1 MKKISDPPRQ
11 RTLPEM
17 VREQTTIIVDL
28 DPPRDLVLSPY
39 LEGAIALKEAGADAV
54 TLADNSLAM
63 TRISN
68 LAMGTIVKEQVGIR
82 PLLHVTCR
90 DRNLIAQQ
98 SHLMG
103 LYALG
108 IDHVLAITGDPPR
121 YGDLPDAKPVFDT
134 TSFEMIRLIKKLNE
148 GFSFSGRPLKARA
161 AFTVGAAFNPNTRH
175 LNKAVERLE
184 KKIAAGADY
193 AMSQPLFC
201 HKQIEQVA
209 LATEQLPVPVFIGIM
224 PLTSYRK
231 AEFLHNQVPGIR
243 LSDDVLA
250 KMARFQGEDARK
262 QGLEIAMEL
271 VDTVCH
277 YFKGIYL
284 ITPFMRYEM
293 TAELTRYV
301 KNKNEDGGIAE
312 CQQPLL

>member
-1 MKKISDPPRQ
+1 MMTGSDPPRQ

-17 VREQTTIIVDL
+17 VQEQTTIIVEL
-28 DPPRDLVLSPY
+28 DPPRDLDYAPF
-39 LEGAIALKEAGADAV
+39 LEGAAALKEAGADAI
-54 TLADNSLAM
+54 TMADNSLAM

-68 LAMGTIVKEQVGIR
+68 VAMGTLVKERVGIR

-98 SHLMG
+98 SHMMG

-108 IDHVLAITGDPPR
+108 IDHVLTVTGDPPR
-121 YGDLPDAKPVFDT
+121 CGDLPDAAAVYDT
-134 TSFEMIRLIKKLNE
+134 TSLEMIHRIKKLNE
-148 GFSFSGRPLKARA
+148 GVSFSGRPLKAQST
-161 AFTVGAAFNPNTRH
+161 FTVGAAFNPNTRH

-201 HKQIEQVA
+201 HEQIEQVA
-209 LATEQLPVPVFIGIM
+209 HATQQLAIPLFIGIM
-224 PLTSYRK
+224 PLTSYRN
-231 AEFLHNQVPGIR
+231 AEFLHHQVPGIR

-250 KMARFQGEDARK
+250 RMARYQGEDARK

-271 VDTVCH
+271 VDTVHH

-293 TAELTRYV
+293 TAELTRYARR
-301 KNKNEDGGIAE
+301 KD
-312 CQQPLL
+312 

>member
-1 MKKISDPPRQ
+1 MKKGDPPRQ

-17 VREQTTIIVDL
+17 VQEQTTVIVEL
-28 DPPRDLVLSPY
+28 DPPRDLDHFPY

-63 TRISN
+63 TRMSN
-68 LAMGTIVKEQVGIR
+68 MALGTLVKERVGIR

-98 SHLMG
+98 SHMMG
-103 LYALG
+103 LHALG
-108 IDHVLAITGDPPR
+108 IDHVLAVTGDPPR
-121 YGDLPDAKPVFDT
+121 HGDLPGAASVFDT
-134 TSFEMIRLIKKLNE
+134 TSFEMIRVIKKLNE
-148 GFSFSGRPLKARA
+148 GISFSGRPLKART

-209 LATEQLPVPVFIGIM
+209 QATQQLTIPIFIGIM
-224 PLTSYRK
+224 PLTSYRN

-243 LSDDVLA
+243 LPDDVLG
-250 KMARFQGEDARK
+250 K
-262 QGLEIAMEL
+262 I
-271 VDTVCH
+271 
-277 YFKGIYL
+277 
-284 ITPFMRYEM
+284 
-293 TAELTRYV
+293 
-301 KNKNEDGGIAE
+301 
-312 CQQPLL
+312 

>member
-1 MKKISDPPRQ
+1 MKKGSDPPKQ

-17 VREQTTIIVDL
+17 VQEQTTIIVEL
-28 DPPRDLVLSPY
+28 DPPRDLDYSLF
-39 LEGAIALKEAGADAV
+39 LEGAIALKEAGADAI
-54 TLADNSLAM
+54 TMADNSLAM

-68 LAMGTIVKEQVGIR
+68 MAMGTLVKEQVGIR

-103 LYALG
+103 LYVLG
-108 IDHVLAITGDPPR
+108 IDHVLTVTGDPPR
-121 YGDLPDAKPVFDT
+121 YGNLPDAAAVYDT
-134 TSFEMIRLIKKLNE
+134 TSFEMIRQIKKLNE
-148 GFSFSGRPLKARA
+148 GISFSGHPLKART

-175 LNKAVERLE
+175 LDKAVERLE

-201 HKQIEQVA
+201 HQQIEQVA
-209 LATEQLPVPVFIGIM
+209 EATQQLSIPIFIGIM
-224 PLTSYRK
+224 PLTSYRN
-231 AEFLHNQVPGIR
+231 AEFLHHQVPGIR
-243 LSDDVLA
+243 ISDDVLT
-250 KMARFQGEDARK
+250 KMARYQGEDARK

-271 VDTVCH
+271 VDTVH
-277 YFKGIYL
+277 RYFKGIYL

-301 KNKNEDGGIAE
+301 KSKDQDGGIAG
-312 CQQPLL
+312 CQPSLL

>member
-1 MKKISDPPRQ
+1 MKQGSDPPKL

-17 VREQTTIIVDL
+17 VQEQTTIIVEL
-28 DPPRDLVLSPY
+28 DPPRDLDYSPF

-54 TLADNSLAM
+54 TMADNSLAM

-68 LAMGTIVKEQVGIR
+68 VAMGTLVRERVGIR

-98 SHLMG
+98 SHMMG

-108 IDHVLAITGDPPR
+108 IDHVLIVTGDPPR
-121 YGDLPDAKPVFDT
+121 YGDLPGAAPVFDT
-134 TSFEMIRLIKKLNE
+134 TSSEMIRMIKKLNE
-148 GFSFSGRPLKARA
+148 GISFSGRPLKACTT
-161 AFTVGAAFNPNTRH
+161 FTVGAAFNPNTRH
-175 LNKAVERLE
+175 LNKSVERLE

-201 HKQIEQVA
+201 HQQIELVA
-209 LATEQLPVPVFIGIM
+209 QATQYLAIPIFIGIM
-224 PLTSYRK
+224 PLTSYRN

-250 KMARFQGEDARK
+250 RMARFQGEDARK

-271 VDTVCH
+271 VDTV
-277 YFKGIYL
+277 YRSFKGIYL

-293 TAELTRYV
+293 TAELTRYL
-301 KNKNEDGGIAE
+301 KSKR
-312 CQQPLL
+312 

>member
-1 MKKISDPPRQ
+1 MKEGSEPPSQ

-17 VREQTTIIVDL
+17 VQEQTTIIVEL
-28 DPPRDLVLSPY
+28 DPPRDLDYSPF

-68 LAMGTIVKEQVGIR
+68 MAMGTLVKERVGIR

-98 SHLMG
+98 SHMMG

-108 IDHVLAITGDPPR
+108 IDHVLAVTGDPPR
-121 YGDLPDAKPVFDT
+121 FGDLPGAAPVFDT
-134 TSFEMIRLIKKLNE
+134 TSFEMIRMIKQLNE
-148 GFSFSGRPLKARA
+148 GTSFSGRPLKART
-161 AFTVGAAFNPNTRH
+161 AFTVGAAFNPSTRH

-201 HKQIEQVA
+201 HQQIEQVA
-209 LATEQLPVPVFIGIM
+209 LAAQQLAIPIFIGIM
-224 PLTSYRK
+224 PLTSYRN
-231 AEFLHNQVPGIR
+231 AEFLHNKVPGIR

-250 KMARFQGEDARK
+250 RMARFQGEDARK

-271 VDTVCH
+271 VDTVH
-277 YFKGIYL
+277 RYFKGIYL
-284 ITPFMRYEM
+284 ITPFLRYEM

-301 KNKNEDGGIAE
+301 KNKH
-312 CQQPLL
+312 

>member
-1 MKKISDPPRQ
+1 MKTGSDPPKQ

-17 VREQTTIIVDL
+17 VKEQTTIIVEL
-28 DPPRDLVLSPY
+28 DPPRDLDYSPF

-54 TLADNSLAM
+54 TMADNSLAM

-68 LAMGTIVKEQVGIR
+68 VAMGTLVKEQVGIR
-82 PLLHVTCR
+82 TLLHVTCR

-98 SHLMG
+98 SHMMG

-108 IDHVLAITGDPPR
+108 IDHVLTVTGDPPR
-121 YGDLPDAKPVFDT
+121 YGDLPEATSVYDT
-134 TSFEMIRLIKKLNE
+134 TSIEMIRLIKKLNE
-148 GFSFSGRPLKARA
+148 GISFSGRPLKARA
-161 AFTVGAAFNPNTRH
+161 GFTVGTAFNPNTRH
-175 LNKAVERLE
+175 LDKAVERLE
-184 KKIAAGADY
+184 KKIAAGADF

-201 HKQIEQVA
+201 HQQIEQVA
-209 LATEQLPVPVFIGIM
+209 RVTAQLSIPIFIGIM
-224 PLTSYRK
+224 PLTSYRN
-231 AEFLHNQVPGIR
+231 AEFLHHHVPGIR

-250 KMARFQGEDARK
+250 KMARYQGEDARK
-262 QGLEIAMEL
+262 QGMEIAMEL
-271 VDTVCH
+271 VDTVSR

-301 KNKNEDGGIAE
+301 KSKNQDGGIAG
-312 CQQPLL
+312 CQPSLL